1 MLSKTRIRPYG
12 PKHIDQF
19 VQVFKAAEGANFTPG
34 TCVVLV
40 SDRLVACDRDTA
52 THKVLPAY
60 LVWEDGSTRFDL
72 GPVYN
77 LDGTKYTHYTCFGSQ
92 ILADLGADCF
102 TATPEA
108 GDTIVRSATAGKLD
122 PLSAAELATLLG
134 SDVENYQ
141 LVLGVVQGPSFFGNS
156 GMWNCSL
163 KLG

>member
-19 VQVFKAAEGANFTPG
+19 VQVYKAAADAAFTPG

-40 SDRLVACDRDTA
+40 NDRLVACDRDTA
-52 THKVLPAY
+52 LHLRLPAY
-60 LVWEDGSTRFDL
+60 LVWEDGSTRFDV

-77 LDGTKYTHYTCFGSQ
+77 LDGTTYSHYTCFVGE

-108 GDTIVRSATAGKLD
+108 GDTLVKSATAGKID
-122 PLSAAELATLLG
+122 PLDATELATLLG
-134 SDVENYQ
+134 SDVENMQ
-141 LVLGVVQGPSFFGNS
+141 LVLGVVQGASFFGNT
-156 GMWNCSL
+156 GMWNCKL